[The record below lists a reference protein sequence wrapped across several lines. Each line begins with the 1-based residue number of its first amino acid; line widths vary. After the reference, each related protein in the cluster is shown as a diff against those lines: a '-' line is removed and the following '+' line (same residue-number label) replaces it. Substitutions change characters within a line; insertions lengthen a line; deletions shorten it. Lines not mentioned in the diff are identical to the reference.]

1 MIREVL
7 AVGLGGAVG
16 SILRFMLSTV
26 MLAGYTFF
34 GFPLGTFTVNALGSL
49 IIGILMAVL
58 EDKTYTLIGIVG
70 FCGGFTT
77 FSTFSADT
85 IKLLRV
91 GDWSSA
97 SLYIIMSIVVCLI
110 CTALGIW
117 IGTTIT
123 KLTA

>member
-26 MLAGYTFF
+26 MLAGYTFL